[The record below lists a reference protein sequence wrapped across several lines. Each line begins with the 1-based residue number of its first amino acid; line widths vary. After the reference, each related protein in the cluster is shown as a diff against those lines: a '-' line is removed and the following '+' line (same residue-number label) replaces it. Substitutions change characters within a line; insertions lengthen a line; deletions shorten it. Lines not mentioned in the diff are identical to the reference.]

1 MGNVNCLRCNVNDD
15 HNSNFDLISDTND
28 KERLESVI
36 KIQNKVRSHNAR
48 KMLEEKKE
56 LYKKE
61 IEQQLLSDELGTF
74 ISEEELKKHLNEIQN
89 ESTLSIQSH
98 NKYQDE
104 FKYSLELPP
113 FKFKDGSIYSG
124 HWNSNGKKEGYGVN
138 IGANG
143 SLYKGYWLNDK
154 IHKYGTFYD
163 GHGNKYKGALKNG
176 LAEGEGELIVNSNVD
191 SDNNNNNNDNNCN
204 CTIRYKGNFK
214 NDIQDGY
221 GREENQEDNTVYEGE
236 FKDGVKCGKGKL
248 TYKDGTV
255 YEGEFSD
262 NVIHGKGIMKFANG
276 REYEGEFK
284 EGAMNGKGVFK
295 WEDGCKY
302 VGEYLNGQK
311 HGHGV
316 FYWNDNQYY
325 DGMWMNGKQ
334 HGDGSYYLDAKK
346 LSGHFRF
353 GKIIVK
359 KE

>member
-1 MGNVNCLRCNVNDD
+1 MGNVNCLQCNQDGD
-15 HNSNFDLISDTND
+15 KESNFDLVSDNND
-28 KERLESVI
+28 ERMKSII
-36 KIQNKVRSHNAR
+36 KIQNQFRSRRKAR
-48 KMLEEKKE
+48 KILEEKKE
-56 LYKKE
+56 LFKKE
-61 IEQQLLSDELGTF
+61 IENQLLSDELGTF
-74 ISEEELKKHLNEIQN
+74 ISEDELKKHLNEVQN
-89 ESTLSIQSH
+89 ESTLSIRSID
-98 NKYQDE
+98 KYQEE
-104 FKYSLELPP
+104 FKHSLELPP

-154 IHKYGTFYD
+154 IHKYGMFSD

-176 LAEGEGELIVNSNVD
+176 LAEGEGELIVSNNVD
-191 SDNNNNNNDNNCN
+191 SDNN

-248 TYKDGTV
+248 TYNDGTV

-262 NVIHGKGIMKFANG
+262 NVIHGNGIMKFANG

-284 EGAMNGKGVFK
+284 EGTINGKGVFK

-311 HGHGV
+311 HGHGI

-334 HGDGSYYLDAKK
+334 HGDGSYYLDSKK

>member
-1 MGNVNCLRCNVNDD
+1 MGNVNCLQCNDNGEKESNIDLVSDND
-15 HNSNFDLISDTND
+15 
-28 KERLESVI
+28 ERMKSVI
-36 KIQNKVRSHNAR
+36 KIQNQVRSRKAR
-48 KMLEEKKE
+48 KVLEEKKE
-56 LYKKE
+56 LFKKE
-61 IEQQLLSDELGTF
+61 IENQLLSDELGTF
-74 ISEEELKKHLNEIQN
+74 ISEEELKKHLDEVHNQ
-89 ESTLSIQSH
+89 STLSIQSID
-98 NKYQDE
+98 KYQEE

-154 IHKYGTFYD
+154 IHKYGVFSD

-176 LAEGEGELIVNSNVD
+176 LAEGEGELIVNNNAD
-191 SDNNNNNNDNNCN
+191 SDTN

-248 TYKDGTV
+248 TYNDGTV

-262 NVIHGKGIMKFANG
+262 NVIHGKGVMKFANG

-284 EGAMNGKGVFK
+284 EGTMNGKGVFK

-316 FYWNDNQYY
+316 FYWSDNQYY

-334 HGDGSYYLDAKK
+334 HGDGSYYLDSKK